1 MSHESCCGQIKFCK
15 GLFPEKCFVY
25 TVLYFYC
32 MHLIIKHISYFC
44 VKGFL
49 GHYPPPSVVIVHLNI
64 QYDALELNVMQL
76 KVIWPTKKWGVGLM
90 IYYMTTKLR
99 THAAA

>member
-1 MSHESCCGQIKFCK
+1 
-15 GLFPEKCFVY
+15 
-25 TVLYFYC
+25 
-32 MHLIIKHISYFC
+32 MHLIIKHRSYFW

-49 GHYPPPSVVIVHLNI
+49 GHYPPLSVVIVHLNI